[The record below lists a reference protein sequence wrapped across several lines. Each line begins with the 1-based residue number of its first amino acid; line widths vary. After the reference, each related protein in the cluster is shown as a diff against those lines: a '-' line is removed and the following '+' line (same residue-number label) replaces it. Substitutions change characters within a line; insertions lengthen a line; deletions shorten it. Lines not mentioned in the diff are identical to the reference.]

1 MELHE
6 QIEQV
11 TDEQS
16 FLSFARALM
25 LDRVAAVEAEA
36 KVGSSP
42 YGPDA
47 GGWENISIEDFLESA
62 VAWADDSNFGAKQG
76 LESTNPWKK
85 FAVFLYCGKIYE

>member
-6 QIEQV
+6 QINQV

-25 LDRVAAVEAEA
+25 LDRVAAVNTEE
-36 KVGSSP
+36 KSRSSP

-47 GGWENISIEDFLESA
+47 GGWENTSIEAFLESA
-62 VAWADDSNFGAKQG
+62 IAWAEVSNFGTNQKLG
-76 LESTNPWKK
+76 TGNPWKK
-85 FAVFLYCGKIYE
+85 FAAFLYCGKIYE